1 MPRSKQTKTKMNEE
15 EFWSILQ
22 AVPEPKQIFYRLYYN
37 DTGSPIIYSM
47 EHLPGNYI
55 EVDQSTYVLAPFN
68 VKVSNGKLVY
78 IKPVIT
84 VKKLQPSIDGTACD
98 PRDVCI
104 VIDANRPHIKWTT
117 VDNELN

>member
-1 MPRSKQTKTKMNEE
+1 MTEE

-22 AVPEPKQIFYRLYYN
+22 AMPAPSPVFYRLYYN

-55 EVDQSTYVLAPFN
+55 EVDQPTYVLAPFN
-68 VKVSNGKLVY
+68 VRVINGKLVY
-78 IKPVIT
+78 IKPVVT

-104 VIDANRPHIKWTT
+104 VVNTDQPHTNWTI
-117 VDNELN
+117 VNNEIN

>member
-1 MPRSKQTKTKMNEE
+1 MNDE

-22 AVPEPKQIFYRLYYN
+22 AIPEPKQVFYRLYYN

-47 EHLPGNYI
+47 EDLLGNYI

-68 VKVSNGKLVY
+68 VRVIDSKLVY

-84 VKKLQPSIDGTACD
+84 VKKLQPSIDGTACN
-98 PRDVCI
+98 PQDVCI
-104 VIDANRPHIKWTT
+104 IVNTDQTHVKWTT
-117 VDNELN
+117 VSNELN

>member
-1 MPRSKQTKTKMNEE
+1 MSNMTKE
-15 EFWSILQ
+15 EFWAILH
-22 AVPEPKQIFYRLYYN
+22 ATPEPNQVFYRLYYN
-37 DTGSPIIYSM
+37 KDGAPIIYSM
-47 EHLPGNYI
+47 EDLPGNYI

-68 VKVSNGKLVY
+68 VKVIDGNLVY

-104 VIDANRPHIKWTT
+104 VVDTDQPHVKWTT
-117 VDNELN
+117 VSNELN